1 MKIISVKD
9 YSALS
14 RAAANIIAAQVIL
27 KPCCVLGL
35 ATGSSPVG
43 TYQELVRRC
52 QAGELDF
59 SQVRTVNLDEYV
71 GLNRD
76 HDQSYA
82 YFMRDNLFDHVNLD
96 PASTNVPDGMDP
108 DGAAACARYDQII
121 RDLGGIDLQ
130 LLGLGVNGHI
140 GFNEP
145 ADAFS
150 TGTHQVTLTESTRDA
165 NKRFFASI
173 DEVPTHART
182 MGTREILQARRV
194 LMVGDHLLADIQGGI
209 QAGLDTAWYNPGRL
223 PGDPAIVP
231 TWEVDGYAA
240 LQALILK
247 EEKNNI

>member
-27 KPCCVLGL
+27 KPRCVLGL

-59 SQVRTVNLDEYV
+59 
-71 GLNRD
+71 
-76 HDQSYA
+76 
-82 YFMRDNLFDHVNLD
+82 MRDNLFNHINLD
-96 PASTNVPDGMDP
+96 LSNTNVPDGMDP
-108 DGAAACARYDQII
+108 DGDSACARYDQII

-150 TGTHQVTLTESTRDA
+150 LGTHQVELTDSTRQA
-165 NKRFFASI
+165 NRRFFSSLE
-173 DEVPTHART
+173 EVPTHART
-182 MGTREILQARRV
+182 MGVRDIMQARKV
-194 LMVGDHLLADIQGGI
+194 LMVANGAAKAQAIRDAFFGPVTPHVPASILQLHGDFTLVAD
-209 QAGLDTAWYNPGRL
+209 
-223 PGDPAIVP
+223 
-231 TWEVDGYAA
+231 EEA
-240 LQALILK
+240 LSLI
-247 EEKNNI
+247 

>member
-27 KPCCVLGL
+27 KPRCVLGL

-71 GLNRD
+71 GLDRD

-82 YFMRDNLFDHVNLD
+82 YFMRDNLFNHINLD
-96 PASTNVPDGMDP
+96 LSNTNVPDGMDP
-108 DGAAACARYDQII
+108 DGDSACARYDQII

-150 TGTHQVTLTESTRDA
+150 LGTHQVELTDSTRQA
-165 NKRFFASI
+165 QPAASSPAWRRSP
-173 DEVPTHART
+173 PTPAPWAS
-182 MGTREILQARRV
+182 GTSWQARKV
-194 LMVGDHLLADIQGGI
+194 LMVANGAAKAQAIRDAFFGPVTPHVPASILQLHGDFTLVAD
-209 QAGLDTAWYNPGRL
+209 
-223 PGDPAIVP
+223 
-231 TWEVDGYAA
+231 EEA
-240 LQALILK
+240 LSLI
-247 EEKNNI
+247 

>member
-35 ATGSSPVG
+35 ATGS
-43 TYQELVRRC
+43 YQELVRRC

-96 PASTNVPDGMDP
+96 PASTNVPDGMAP
-108 DGAAACARYDQII
+108 DEAEECARYDKVIH
-121 RDLGGIDLQ
+121 DLGGIDLQ

-145 ADAFS
+145 AESFS
-150 TGTHQVTLTESTRDA
+150 LGTHQVELTDSTRQA
-165 NKRFFASI
+165 NRRFFSSLE
-173 DEVPTHART
+173 EVPTHART
-182 MGTREILQARRV
+182 MGVRDIMQARKV
-194 LMVGDHLLADIQGGI
+194 LMVANGAAKA
-209 QAGLDTAWYNPGRL
+209 QAIRDAFFGPVTPHV
-223 PGDPAIVP
+223 PAILQLHGDFTLVAD
-231 TWEVDGYAA
+231 EEA
-240 LQALILK
+240 LSLI
-247 EEKNNI
+247 

>member
-14 RAAANIIAAQVIL
+14 RAAAQYHRRPGHPQAPLRPGPSHRLQPRGDLSGAGPPL
-27 KPCCVLGL
+27 SGGRAGL
-35 ATGSSPVG
+35 
-43 TYQELVRRC
+43 
-52 QAGELDF
+52 

-71 GLNRD
+71 GLDKD

-82 YFMRDNLFDHVNLD
+82 YFMRTNLFDHINVD
-96 PASTNVPDGMDP
+96 PANTNIPDGMAP
-108 DGAAACARYDQII
+108 DEAEECARYDKVI

-194 LMVGDHLLADIQGGI
+194 LMVASGANKA
-209 QAGLDTAWYNPGRL
+209 QAIKDAFFGPVTPQV
-223 PGDPAIVP
+223 PASI
-231 TWEVDGYAA
+231 
-240 LQALILK
+240 LQYHPDSPWWLMRRPSPSL
-247 EEKNNI
+247 

>member
-9 YSALS
+9 YPALS

-27 KPCCVLGL
+27 KPRCVLGL

-71 GLNRD
+71 GLDRN

-82 YFMRDNLFDHVNLD
+82 YFMRDNLFDHVNLEL
-96 PASTNVPDGMDP
+96 SNTNVPDGMDP
-108 DGAAACARYDQII
+108 DGDGACARYDQII

-194 LMVGDHLLADIQGGI
+194 LMVASGANKAQAIKDAFFGPVTPEVPASILQYHPDFTLVAD
-209 QAGLDTAWYNPGRL
+209 
-223 PGDPAIVP
+223 
-231 TWEVDGYAA
+231 EAA
-240 LQALILK
+240 LSLL
-247 EEKNNI
+247 